1 MKLCEHSVHHFFHFS
16 KQEKNFNISFFFLIF
31 QITSKLFY
39 IQLLV
44 IFLNL
49 IKNRTE
55 FTGNWNNLID
65 FVVYNH

>member
-16 KQEKNFNISFFFLIF
+16 KQKKFNISIFFIF
-31 QITSKLFY
+31 QITTKLFY

-44 IFLNL
+44 IFFNL

-55 FTGNWNNLID
+55 FTSNWNNLID
-65 FVVYNH
+65 FVVYYH